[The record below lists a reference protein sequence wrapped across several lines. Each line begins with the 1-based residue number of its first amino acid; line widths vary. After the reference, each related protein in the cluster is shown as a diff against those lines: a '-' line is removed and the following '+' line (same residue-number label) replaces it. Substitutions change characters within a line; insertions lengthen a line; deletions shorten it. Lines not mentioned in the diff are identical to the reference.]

1 MTEPRLPSVCVVG
14 LGLMGRPIA
23 RTLASAGVPTTGWNR
38 SALDAEA
45 IEGIEVVPS
54 LEEASMS
61 DVLLLILA
69 DSTATD
75 AVLELVEPFLE
86 AGQVVLDMG
95 SSDPSRAAEHAPRLA
110 RRGIGWV
117 DAPVSGGPEGARS
130 GSLAIMAGGSDGDF
144 EVVRPIL
151 EVLGRVT
158 LVGGPGAGH
167 TTKVVNQLVCGLAI
181 QAVAEGLTLAER
193 AGLDPRRVQEAL
205 RGGFADS
212 KVLQLHGTRMIERA
226 YVPGGKARTHLK
238 DMRLAAALAAAVGA
252 DLPNARLVEE
262 QYARLVEQGDG
273 DLDHSALHKL
283 LWKERSTG
291 EATVRDQ
298 EALEGPG

>member
-1 MTEPRLPSVCVVG
+1 MNEPRLPSVCVVG
-14 LGLMGRPIA
+14 LGLMGRPMA
-23 RTLASAGVPTTGWNR
+23 RTLSAAGVPVTGWNR
-38 SALDAEA
+38 SALVPDLIDGIDA
-45 IEGIEVVPS
+45 VPS
-54 LEEASMS
+54 LEEASMA
-61 DVLLLILA
+61 DVLLLILS

-75 AVLELVEPFLE
+75 AVLEQVEPFLDP
-86 AGQVVLDMG
+86 GQVVLDMG
-95 SSDPSRAAEHAPRLA
+95 SSDPARTAEHAPRLA

-130 GSLAIMAGGSDGDF
+130 GSLAIMAGGAEADF
-144 EVVRPIL
+144 ELVRPLL
-151 EVLGRVT
+151 EVLGSVT

-167 TTKVVNQLVCGLAI
+167 TTKVVNQLICGLAI

-212 KVLQLHGTRMIERA
+212 KVLQLHGTRMVERA
-226 YVPGGKARTHLK
+226 YVPGGKASTHLK

-252 DLPNARLVEE
+252 DLPSARLVEDR
-262 QYARLVEQGDG
+262 YARLVEQGDG

-283 LWKERSTG
+283 LW
-291 EATVRDQ
+291 D
-298 EALEGPG
+298 

>member
-1 MTEPRLPSVCVVG
+1 
-14 LGLMGRPIA
+14 MGRPIA
-23 RTLASAGVPTTGWNR
+23 RTLAAAGVPVTGWNR
-38 SALDAEA
+38 SSLDAEL

-61 DVLLLILA
+61 DVVLLILA

-75 AVLELVEPFLE
+75 AVLGQVEPFLE
-86 AGQVVLDMG
+86 AAQVVLDMG
-95 SSDPSRAAEHAPRLA
+95 SSDPARTAEHAPRLTH
-110 RRGIGWV
+110 RGIGWV
-117 DAPVSGGPEGARS
+117 DAPVSGGPEGASS
-130 GSLAIMAGGSDGDF
+130 GSLAIMAGGSEADF

-151 EVLGRVT
+151 EALGRVT
-158 LVGGPGAGH
+158 RVGGPGAGH

-193 AGLDPRRVQEAL
+193 AGLDPHRVQEAL

-238 DMRLAAALAAAVGA
+238 DMRLAAALAAAVGVE
-252 DLPNARLVEE
+252 LPSARLVEE
-262 QYARLVEQGDG
+262 RYARLVDQGDG

-283 LWKERSTG
+283 LWDDASAG
-291 EATVRDQ
+291 ESAVRDD
-298 EALEGPG
+298 EPLEGPG

>member
-23 RTLASAGVPTTGWNR
+23 RTLAAAGIPTTGWNR
-38 SALDAEA
+38 SALDPELVD
-45 IEGIEVVPS
+45 GIDVVPS
-54 LEEASMS
+54 LEEASMA
-61 DVLLLILA
+61 DVVLLILA

-75 AVLELVEPFLE
+75 TVLEQVEPFLD
-86 AGQVVLDMG
+86 AGQMVLDMG
-95 SSDPSRAAEHAPRLA
+95 SSDPARTVEHAPRFA
-110 RRGIGWV
+110 RRGVGWV
-117 DAPVSGGPEGARS
+117 DAPVSGGPEGAMS
-130 GSLAIMAGGSDGDF
+130 GSLAIMAGGTEADF
-144 EVVRPIL
+144 EIVRPIL
-151 EVLGRVT
+151 EALGRVT

-252 DLPNARLVEE
+252 DLPSARLVEG

-283 LWKERSTG
+283 LWDEGSAS
-291 EATVRDQ
+291 EPALRD
-298 EALEGPG
+298 EEPLGSPG